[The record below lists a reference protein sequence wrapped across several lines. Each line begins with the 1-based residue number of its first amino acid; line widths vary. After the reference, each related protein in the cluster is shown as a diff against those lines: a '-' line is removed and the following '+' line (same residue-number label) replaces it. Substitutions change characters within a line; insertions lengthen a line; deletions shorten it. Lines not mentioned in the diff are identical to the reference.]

1 MRTCAVFALNARVGR
16 ALFRLGLAVLISIG
30 AAPLVAAQSKESP
43 TYTRFVFLLPDGF
56 SGWICVDFGI
66 AGAAP
71 LPREGDALV
80 IRPRPGE
87 VLQTSDKVE
96 PSTLFGE
103 AWFEVSGKRKP
114 LPKDVTLQPG
124 VSRSGPREPT
134 ERGCVFVGTQDQRDA
149 AEDSAPGFEN
159 LSRRHTLIPLE
170 ERQALE
176 ALYKATDGDH
186 WKHRVGWLG
195 PAGTECNW
203 HGVGCGGSDKS
214 GAIMDVNLFD
224 DNLNGSIPEELGHL
238 RKLQSLDLGKNNL
251 VGAVPTT
258 LGQLADLRS
267 LTLQGN
273 HFSGLLPNPLIQRW
287 LAGPLDLRAEN
298 PLLTDVSEIDFESN
312 PSALL
317 CGSQRIILHSDGKA
331 TLFTKRCRNASPE
344 DRSTFCEVKEGN
356 IYESFAMLA
365 WLLEKNGFFALQPEY
380 SISVT
385 DAEFFSTRVTRS
397 GKTYEVVEYAGG
409 GPFELWVVEEA
420 IQGLAFSTDW
430 TETKTM
436 TKCPRWDDSK
446 ASLTP

>member
-1 MRTCAVFALNARVGR
+1 MRTCPLFALKARVGR

-43 TYTRFVFLLPDGF
+43 TYTKFVFLLPDGF
-56 SGWICVDFGI
+56 SGWVCVDFGI

-71 LPREGDALV
+71 LQREGDALV

-87 VLQTSDKVE
+87 VLQTFDKVE
-96 PSTLFGE
+96 PWTLYGE

-134 ERGCVFVGTQDQRDA
+134 ERGCAFVGTQDERDA
-149 AEDSAPGFEN
+149 TEDSAPGFEN
-159 LSRRHTLIPLE
+159 LSRRHIVIPLE

-195 PAGTECNW
+195 PAGTECDW
-203 HGVGCGGSDKS
+203 HGVGCGGSNKS
-214 GAIMDVNLFD
+214 GAIMDLNLFD
-224 DNLNGSIPEELGHL
+224 DNLLGSIPGELGQL
-238 RKLQSLDLGKNNL
+238 RKLQSLNLGKNHL

-258 LGQLADLRS
+258 LGQLSDLRS
-267 LTLQGN
+267 LTLHGN
-273 HFSGLLPNPLIQRW
+273 HFSGLLPNLLIQRW

-317 CGSQRIILHSDGKA
+317 CGSQRIILRSDGNA
-331 TLFTKRCRNASPE
+331 TLFTKRCRNAIPK
-344 DRSTFCEVKEGN
+344 DRSTFCEVKKGN

-385 DAEFFSTRVTRS
+385 DAGFFSTRVIRS

-409 GPFELWVVEEA
+409 GPFELWVIEEA

-430 TETKTM
+430 AKPTTIA
-436 TKCPRWDDSK
+436 KCPRWDDSK
-446 ASLTP
+446 AH